1 MQEAE
6 AVRSVEGQVRAF
18 RQEMEADGTAQR
30 AECRRLVATA
40 VRRARELV
48 DDVLQVGHLLPP
60 PFIL

>member
-1 MQEAE
+1 M
-6 AVRSVEGQVRAF
+6 RSVEGQVRAF